1 MTGALDA
8 YSVTGMR
15 LVTRAAAAA
24 AAAGVASFA
33 YQTIAE
39 ACDRRCFLAPGQLV
53 DIGGRRLHLVTA
65 GEGSP
70 AVVII
75 PALGESVLGWLRVL
89 QGAAAETQACV
100 YDRAEIGWSDTPPH
114 WRRTPDIMAADLHA
128 LLFAAGIP
136 APYVLVGHSIG
147 GIVARRFYAQHPGMV
162 AGMLLVY
169 SSHEQQAQRFAAAA
183 DWRRGPVRYAW
194 VAVRR
199 QSRILGIR
207 RLAAALGLVRG
218 FDADIAREVLPEDAG
233 AHRVIL
239 LSSRHRRVV
248 VREMLMAA
256 CIEGEPPGLGS
267 IPLTVLTRASL
278 PRPDWPVWAQLQD
291 ELAALSSDSEHIRAR
306 TAGHYVHLDEPE
318 LVVQAI
324 RDLVSRCR

>member
-1 MTGALDA
+1 MCGFSRPGFGLVTGALDA

-39 ACDRRCFLAPGQLV
+39 ARDRRRFPPPGRLV

-75 PALGESVLGWLRVL
+75 PALGESVLGWLHVL

-100 YDRAEIGWSDTPPH
+100 YDRAEIGWSDPPPH

-162 AGMLLVY
+162 AGMLLVD
-169 SSHEQQAQRFAAAA
+169 SSHEQQVQ
-183 DWRRGPVRYAW
+183 
-194 VAVRR
+194 AVRCSGAGAGVLSGMPGWR
-199 QSRILGIR
+199 HGVRPGYWASAGSPP
-207 RLAAALGLVRG
+207 RLAWCGDSTPTSPARCCPRMPGH
-218 FDADIAREVLPEDAG
+218 IARSCCRRATGGWRCGKCSWRACMG
-233 AHRVIL
+233 A
-239 LSSRHRRVV
+239 SRR
-248 VREMLMAA
+248 
-256 CIEGEPPGLGS
+256 
-267 IPLTVLTRASL
+267 
-278 PRPDWPVWAQLQD
+278 
-291 ELAALSSDSEHIRAR
+291 DSAPFR
-306 TAGHYVHLDEPE
+306 
-318 LVVQAI
+318 
-324 RDLVSRCR
+324 